1 MHREVNFLLLNLV
14 PKTTNMSSEEE
25 DYKRIYTGSEVNVMH
40 LQNILEEQDIP
51 SRVRNDF
58 DSGLRAGFGG
68 GLPGQVQL
76 FVLSSYYDKALKIAE
91 ETFPKE

>member
-1 MHREVNFLLLNLV
+1 
-14 PKTTNMSSEEE
+14 MSTE
-25 DYKRIYTGSEVNVMH
+25 DNYERVYTGSDVNVQF
-40 LQNILEEQDIP
+40 LQDIFDKAGIS

-76 FVLSSYYDKALKIAE
+76 FVIKSHYDEALNIAKT
-91 ETFPKE
+91 TFPKDYQDGE

>member
-1 MHREVNFLLLNLV
+1 
-14 PKTTNMSSEEE
+14 MSTEESYE
-25 DYKRIYTGSEVNVMH
+25 RVYTGSETNVQY
-40 LQNILEEQDIP
+40 LQEVFDKAGIS

-76 FVLSSYYDKALKIAE
+76 FAIKSHFDEALNIAKT
-91 ETFPKE
+91 TFPKDYTDDE

>member
-1 MHREVNFLLLNLV
+1 M
-14 PKTTNMSSEEE
+14 SEE
-25 DYKRIYTGSEVNVMH
+25 DSYKRVYTGPDTNVQY
-40 LQNILEEQDIP
+40 LQELFEKAGIH

-76 FVLSSYYDKALKIAE
+76 FVLRSHFDEALNIAKT
-91 ETFPKE
+91 TFPKDYKDEQ

>member
-1 MHREVNFLLLNLV
+1 
-14 PKTTNMSSEEE
+14 MSVDESY
-25 DYKRIYTGSEVNVMH
+25 DRVYTGSEVNVQY
-40 LQNILEEQDIP
+40 LQELYNKAGIS

-76 FVLSSYYDKALKIAE
+76 FVLKSHYKEALAIAKS
-91 ETFPKE
+91 TFPKDYKDEQ

>member
-1 MHREVNFLLLNLV
+1 MLNII
-14 PKTTNMSSEEE
+14 TMSTDENYEHV
-25 DYKRIYTGSEVNVMH
+25 YTGSDVNVQY
-40 LQNILEEQDIP
+40 LQKLYEDEGIS

-76 FVLSSYYDKALKIAE
+76 FAIKTHYDKALQIAK
-91 ETFPKE
+91 ETFPKDYNNE

>member
-1 MHREVNFLLLNLV
+1 
-14 PKTTNMSSEEE
+14 MSADESYE
-25 DYKRIYTGSEVNVMH
+25 RVYTGSDTNVQY
-40 LQNILEEQDIP
+40 LQELFGKAGIS

-76 FVLSSYYDKALKIAE
+76 FVVKNHYDEALKIAKT
-91 ETFPKE
+91 TFPKDYKDE

>member
-1 MHREVNFLLLNLV
+1 ME
-14 PKTTNMSSEEE
+14 TEE

-40 LQNILEEQDIP
+40 LENILQQEGIAT
-51 SRVRNDF
+51 RVRNDF

-76 FVLSSYYDKALKIAE
+76 FVLSEHYDKALRIAE
-91 ETFPKE
+91 ETFPGELS

>member
-1 MHREVNFLLLNLV
+1 
-14 PKTTNMSSEEE
+14 MSSKESYE
-25 DYKRIYTGSEVNVMH
+25 RVYTGSETNVQY
-40 LQNILEEQDIP
+40 LQELFDKAGIS

-76 FVLSSYYDKALKIAE
+76 FVVKNHFDEALKIAKT
-91 ETFPKE
+91 TFPKDYKDE

>member
-1 MHREVNFLLLNLV
+1 MTKESYERV
-14 PKTTNMSSEEE
+14 
-25 DYKRIYTGSEVNVMH
+25 YTGPETNVQY
-40 LQNILEEQDIP
+40 LLELFKKAGFS

-76 FVLSSYYDKALKIAE
+76 FVEKPHVE
-91 ETFPKE
+91 EAIQLARVTFPEDYSDAE